1 MNFSSCSS
9 LVENSKFAF
18 GVEEIRGFGVAN
30 GENKTFLDCTCTRAA
45 FCSTDFSASKY
56 PILGVGLR
64 RPDGLKPFPW
74 LDVSILDFR
83 LSQGVPSVT
92 VRALGFVIGG
102 WSLLFLVEGDSEDDL
117 VLKLS
122 DVWLTLP
129 IVDAVETPEITELM
143 LSTELLGEM
152 VGDALSILLLVTILF
167 LDAIAGS
174 TLLIPALDDE
184 RIGTL

>member
-1 MNFSSCSS
+1 
-9 LVENSKFAF
+9 
-18 GVEEIRGFGVAN
+18 
-30 GENKTFLDCTCTRAA
+30 
-45 FCSTDFSASKY
+45 
-56 PILGVGLR
+56 
-64 RPDGLKPFPW
+64 